1 MILIIWSELVT
12 LAPSEEKTIEVVSLA
27 DFIIREFFLSER
39 EIRVSRLW
47 VLHESPFFES
57 SVPAPYH
64 TIERRPIAAVMRAG
78 MLAQA
83 KVSNP
88 TNAPCTVRVGYLVE
102 QIQGS
107 GREVDS
113 VHSAVRHWRGE

>member
-1 MILIIWSELVT
+1 MIQIIWSDPVT
-12 LAPSEEKTIEVVSLA
+12 LAPSEEKTIEVVSPA
-27 DFIIREFFLSER
+27 DFILREFFLSDR

-47 VLHESPFFES
+47 VSLEGPFFES

-64 TIERRPIAAVMRAG
+64 TIERRPIAAVARAG
-78 MLAQA
+78 IVARA

-88 TNAPCTVRVGYLVE
+88 TNAPCIVRVGYLVDKN
-102 QIQGS
+102 QDP

-113 VHSAVRHWRGE
+113 VLSAVRHWRGE